1 MTLNP
6 IGQQPGH
13 DTGDTPTLGLG
24 ARGGRATRMGGGDK
38 TLLKVGNTTILERV
52 LRAHSPHCTAIVLNA
67 NGDPRVAAYG
77 LPVVADEV
85 PDFAGPLAGI
95 LAGLEWA
102 AREHPKIEWIA
113 SAPGDCPFLPRD
125 LIPRLH
131 ETRLAEG
138 NILACARS
146 GEWRHPVVALWPVAL
161 RADLRRALFD
171 ENLHK
176 IELFTGRY
184 GVAVAEWPD
193 RPVDPFMN
201 VNTPE
206 EIVAAA
212 DIAAR
217 NRDA

>member
-1 MTLNP
+1 MLS
-6 IGQQPGH
+6 
-13 DTGDTPTLGLG
+13 
-24 ARGGRATRMGGGDK
+24 
-38 TLLKVGNTTILERV
+38 TILQRV
-52 LRAHSPHCTAIVLNA
+52 LARIGPHCIAIVLNA
-67 NGDPRVAAYG
+67 NGDASRFSAFG

-102 AREHPKIEWIA
+102 ARTHPAAEWIA
-113 SAPGDCPFLPRD
+113 SVPGDCPFLPSE

-131 ETRLAEG
+131 EARMAEG
-138 NILACARS
+138 RILACARS

-161 RADLRRALFD
+161 RIDLRRALFD

-206 EIVAAA
+206 DLAAAA

-217 NRDA
+217 NIDA

>member
-1 MTLNP
+1 MKTELP
-6 IGQQPGH
+6 
-13 DTGDTPTLGLG
+13 PTLGLVL
-24 ARGGRATRMGGGDK
+24 AGGRATRMGGGDK
-38 TLLKVGNTTILERV
+38 TLLRVGGTTILERV
-52 LRAHSPHCTAIVLNA
+52 LARIRPHCTAIMLNA
-67 NGDPRVAAYG
+67 NGDASRFSAVG

-113 SAPGDCPFLPRD
+113 SAPGDCPFLPPD

-131 ETRLAEG
+131 EARTAEG
-138 NILACARS
+138 KILACARS
-146 GEWRHPVVALWPVAL
+146 GEWRHPVVALWPVTL
-161 RADLRRALFD
+161 RIDLRRALFYED
-171 ENLHK
+171 LHK

-206 EIVAAA
+206 DLAAAA

-217 NRDA
+217 NIDV

>member
-1 MTLNP
+1 MIELP
-6 IGQQPGH
+6 
-13 DTGDTPTLGLG
+13 PTLGLVL
-24 ARGGRATRMGGGDK
+24 AGGRASRMGGGDK
-38 TLLKVGNTTILERV
+38 TLLELGGITILDRV
-52 LRAHSPHCTAIVLNA
+52 LARIRPHCTSIVLNA
-67 NGDPRVAAYG
+67 NGDPSRFAAYA

-102 AREHPKIEWIA
+102 ARAQPAAEWIA
-113 SAPGDCPFLPRD
+113 SVPGDCPFLPRD

-131 ETRLAEG
+131 EARLAEG
-138 NILACARS
+138 KILACARS

-161 RADLRRALFD
+161 CADLRRALFD
-171 ENLHK
+171 EDLHK

-184 GVAVAEWPD
+184 DVAVAEWPD

-206 EIVAAA
+206 DLAAAA
-212 DIAAR
+212 DIAAQ
-217 NRDA
+217 NRDV

>member
-1 MTLNP
+1 MKIEVP
-6 IGQQPGH
+6 
-13 DTGDTPTLGLG
+13 PTLGLVL
-24 ARGGRATRMGGGDK
+24 AGGRATRMGGGDK
-38 TLLKVGNTTILERV
+38 TLLKLGDTTILERV
-52 LRAHSPHCTAIVLNA
+52 LTRIGPHCKAMVLNA
-67 NGDPRVAAYG
+67 NGDPSRFAAFG

-102 AREHPKIEWIA
+102 AHEHPEIEWMA
-113 SAPGDCPFLPRD
+113 SAPGDCPFLPPD

-131 ETRLAEG
+131 EARNAEG
-138 NILACARS
+138 KILACARS

-161 RADLRRALFD
+161 RVDLRRALFD
-171 ENLHK
+171 EDLHK

-193 RPVDPFMN
+193 RPIDPFMN
-201 VNTPE
+201 VNKPE
-206 EIVAAA
+206 DLAAAA

-217 NRDA
+217 NIDA